1 MLLSTLDVRP
11 SIALCSVLNGL
22 LERGAPDGSAAIFRH
37 DLILLPSSCM
47 PQWELGTAPPPA
59 VGGATRLT

>member
-11 SIALCSVLNGL
+11 SIALCSVLNGV

-47 PQWELGTAPPPA
+47 PQWAARHSSAAGRGRRNQA
-59 VGGATRLT
+59 